1 MQDEVKVTQEVRAL
15 IEAIIN
21 DYHTTRLDSDYVPH
35 ILSKP
40 RTRDAFA
47 AFARHQAEQRG
58 GEVVAWMYEGPAM
71 LEDGTIIQDRKCF
84 PLRQA
89 YMPSGWTET
98 PLYARLTPLG
108 LAVRATLQEQD
119 HG

>member
-1 MQDEVKVTQEVRAL
+1 MQDEVKVTQADIDAWEIYGPKIFHCEMTGPEAL
-15 IEAIIN
+15 AR
-21 DYHTTRLDSDYVPH
+21 H
-35 ILSKP
+35 
-40 RTRDAFA
+40 
-47 AFARHQAEQRG
+47 RHQAEQRG

-108 LAVRATLQEQD
+108 LAVRAILQEQD